1 MLTTLISVL
10 IGAAVGV
17 ASYLAWGVVWAV
29 ICGAVCMLAAQAAI
43 GLFLRRKVSALQ
55 SELQN
60 LLAEGQNKIQRKLT
74 IMQQRGST
82 DMKSARNLLER
93 EQNILLNSALHFC
106 DRFNVYSLWSPML
119 SRQINTMR
127 FAFLYQMKDF
137 KEADALS
144 RRCLFMDPQSISMR
158 LARLY
163 RNNDPSL
170 DKFFKSK
177 SRRLKGESCVLPYC
191 TYAWIKLHSDAPQEA
206 LNVLIEAKGK
216 TDNPVVTENWER
228 LANEKYKQFTLS
240 GLGDAWYSLYLE
252 EPKMPKGRR
261 QYA

>member
-10 IGAAVGV
+10 VGAAVGAV
-17 ASYLAWGVVWAV
+17 SYSAWGTVWAV
-29 ICGAVCMLAAQAAI
+29 ICGLACMLATQAVI
-43 GLFLRRKVSALQ
+43 GLILRKKVTALQ
-55 SELQN
+55 SALQN
-60 LLAEGQNKIQRKLT
+60 LLAEGQSKIQRKLT
-74 IMQQRGST
+74 VMQQRGST

-106 DRFNVYSLWSPML
+106 DRFNVYTLWSPML

-137 KEADALS
+137 KAAEALS
-144 RRCLFMDPQSISMR
+144 RRCFFMDPQSIAMR
-158 LARLY
+158 MAMLY
-163 RNNDPSL
+163 RGNDPSL
-170 DKFFKSK
+170 DKFFRSK

-191 TYAWIKLHSDAPQEA
+191 TYAWIKLRGDAPQEA

-228 LANEKYKQFTLS
+228 LANGKYKQFTLS
-240 GLGDAWYSLYLE
+240 GLGDAWYSLFLE

-261 QYA
+261 QYV